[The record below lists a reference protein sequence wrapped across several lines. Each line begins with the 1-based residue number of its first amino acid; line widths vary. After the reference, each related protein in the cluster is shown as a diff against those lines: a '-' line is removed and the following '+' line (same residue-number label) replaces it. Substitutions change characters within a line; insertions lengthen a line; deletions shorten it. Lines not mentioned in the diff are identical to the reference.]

1 MSSYGLECLRFIGAI
16 DPQPMHTYS
25 TVVFWLVTDGFWV
38 GLEVHEAQLRL
49 YGFPTACSS
58 GGRRVDAK
66 VVQVGLLVAPM
77 AWWGDT
83 VQPVLTSVTHTYLP
97 QFVGQTPCRPPANR
111 VGLVMACTSD
121 TPHQEES
128 AHTS

>member
-1 MSSYGLECLRFIGAI
+1 ML
-16 DPQPMHTYS
+16 HTKRLWSGYS

-49 YGFPTACSS
+49 YDFPTACSS
-58 GGRRVDAK
+58 GSRRVDAK

-97 QFVGQTPCRPPANR
+97 QFVGHTPCRPHANR
-111 VGLVMACTSD
+111 IGLVMACTSD

-128 AHTS
+128 AHMS

>member
-1 MSSYGLECLRFIGAI
+1 
-16 DPQPMHTYS
+16 
-25 TVVFWLVTDGFWV
+25 VFWLVADGFWV
-38 GLEVHEAQLRL
+38 GLEVHKAHIAD

-58 GGRRVDAK
+58 GGRCVDAK

-83 VQPVLTSVTHTYLP
+83 TQPVLTSVTYTYLP
-97 QFVGQTPCRPPANR
+97 HFVGHTSCKPHANR
-111 VGLVMACTSD
+111 IGLMMAGTSD
-121 TPHQEES
+121 TPHQEEA

>member
-1 MSSYGLECLRFIGAI
+1 MS
-16 DPQPMHTYS
+16 YS
-25 TVVFWLVTDGFWV
+25 TVVFWLVADGFWV
-38 GLEVHEAQLRL
+38 GLEVHEAHITP

-66 VVQVGLLVAPM
+66 VVQVGLLVVPM

-83 VQPVLTSVTHTYLP
+83 AQPVLTSVTHTYLP
-97 QFVGQTPCRPPANR
+97 HFVGHTPCKPYANR
-111 VGLVMACTSD
+111 IGLVMACTSD
-121 TPHQEES
+121 TPHQEEA

>member
-1 MSSYGLECLRFIGAI
+1 VLDERAGSIL
-16 DPQPMHTYS
+16 YS

-38 GLEVHEAQLRL
+38 GLEVYQAHLHF

-58 GGRRVDAK
+58 GGRRVDAR
-66 VVQVGLLVAPM
+66 VVQVGLLVIPM

-83 VQPVLTSVTHTYLP
+83 AQPVLTSVTHASLP
-97 QFVGQTPCRPPANR
+97 QFVGHTPRKPHANR

-121 TPHQEES
+121 TPHQQEA

>member
-1 MSSYGLECLRFIGAI
+1 MSESIVF
-16 DPQPMHTYS
+16 S
-25 TVVFWLVTDGFWV
+25 TVVFWLVADGFWV
-38 GLEVHEAQLRL
+38 GLEVHEAQLTY
-49 YGFPTACSS
+49 YGFPTAYSS

-83 VQPVLTSVTHTYLP
+83 AQPVLTAVTYTSLP
-97 QFVGQTPCRPPANR
+97 HFVGHTSCKPHANR
-111 VGLVMACTSD
+111 IGLVMAYTSD
-121 TPHQEES
+121 TPHQEEA

>member
-1 MSSYGLECLRFIGAI
+1 M
-16 DPQPMHTYS
+16 
-25 TVVFWLVTDGFWV
+25 FWLVADGLGV
-38 GLEVHEAQLRL
+38 GLEVHEAHVTY
-49 YGFPTACSS
+49 YGVLTACSS

-83 VQPVLTSVTHTYLP
+83 AQPVFTSVTQTSLP
-97 QFVGQTPCRPPANR
+97 HFVGHTSCKPHANR
-111 VGLVMACTSD
+111 IGLVMACTSD
-121 TPHQEES
+121 TPHQEEA

>member
-1 MSSYGLECLRFIGAI
+1 M
-16 DPQPMHTYS
+16 
-25 TVVFWLVTDGFWV
+25 FWLVTDGFWV

-49 YGFPTACSS
+49 NGFPTACSS
-58 GGRRVDAK
+58 GGRRVEAK

-97 QFVGQTPCRPPANR
+97 QFVGHTPCRPHANR
-111 VGLVMACTSD
+111 IGLMMACASD
-121 TPHQEES
+121 TPHQGEA

>member
-1 MSSYGLECLRFIGAI
+1 MAPGVDETFIV
-16 DPQPMHTYS
+16 HS

-83 VQPVLTSVTHTYLP
+83 AQPVLTSVTPTYLP
-97 QFVGQTPCRPPANR
+97 QFVGPTPRRPHANR

-121 TPHQEES
+121 TPHQEEF